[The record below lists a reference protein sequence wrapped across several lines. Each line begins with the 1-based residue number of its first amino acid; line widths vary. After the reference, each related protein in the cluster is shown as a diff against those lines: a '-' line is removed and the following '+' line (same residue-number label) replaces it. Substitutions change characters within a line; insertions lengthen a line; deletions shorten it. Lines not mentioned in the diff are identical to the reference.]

1 MNKQREQL
9 SIATELRVQRSENGQ
24 KTISGLI
31 PYNSPSVDL
40 GGFTEILAEGCFS
53 AALEANSDVLA
64 LRDHDA
70 KLLLGRTKSK
80 TLALTDSPE
89 GLRYTISL
97 PDTSY
102 ANDLAVCIDRGDLDA
117 TSFGFQC
124 LEDKWLASSD
134 GSVVRTVIAAELA
147 EVSPCSFPAYPG
159 SAVSVRSCPQEL
171 RSKLTKRDDGMAEET
186 DSVKP
191 KDADDCNCVKDA
203 NGDCTCPD
211 DNEDDDIDVASTR
224 NYMEMTLALIN
235 LNL

>member
-1 MNKQREQL
+1 MNKNREQL
-9 SIATELRVQRSENGQ
+9 SIATELRVARGENGQ

-40 GGFTEILAEGCFS
+40 GGFTEIISPGAFS
-53 AALEANSDVLA
+53 AAFEANADVLA
-64 LRDHDA
+64 LRDHDT

-80 TLALTDSPE
+80 TLALSDSPE

-117 TSFGFQC
+117 TSFGMVV
-124 LEDKWLASSD
+124 LEDKWVASSD
-134 GSVVRTVIAAELA
+134 GSVVRTLISVDLMEC
-147 EVSPCSFPAYPG
+147 SPCSFPAYPG

-171 RSKLTKRDDGMAEET
+171 RSKLTKRDDDGAEET

-191 KDADDCNCVKDA
+191 KDAEDCGCVKDA
-203 NGDCTCPD
+203 NGDCTCPED
-211 DNEDDDIDVASTR
+211 SDDDDIDVASTR

-235 LNL
+235 L